1 MRKSFSLLLS
11 IIFMIVMAVIGVM
24 VMEFSAST
32 SHHAS
37 ESFLDT
43 KANLA
48 LRSATEYAIL
58 AIQGHD
64 FKNGLINEINISYP
78 LFNAN
83 VKIHYF
89 LTSCPSGSGNDCTQ
103 IHTADT
109 NGTLILYTTVTSKN
123 SSFRI
128 RKVKI
133 TLQNP

>member
-1 MRKSFSLLLS
+1 MKKGFSLLLS
-11 IIFMIVMAVIGVM
+11 IIFMIVMAFIGIM

-32 SHHAS
+32 SHHVS

-64 FKNGLINEINISYP
+64 FKKGLINEININYP

-83 VKIHYF
+83 VKIYYF
-89 LTSCPSGSGNDCTQ
+89 LTNCPTRSKNC
-103 IHTADT
+103 IKINTADT
-109 NGTLILYTTVTSKN
+109 NATVLLYTTVTSKN
-123 SSFRI
+123 SSFHI